1 MTQIVE
7 EIKSLPVTQKAA
19 IYSLLSEDEELRNY
33 LISNNSLYEELALRD
48 AALNR
53 GEIKLTSRQH
63 LTSILQNHRN
73 GL

>member
-48 AALNR
+48 ADFNK
-53 GEIKLTSRQH
+53 GEIKLTTRQQ
-63 LTSILQNHRN
+63 LSSILQNHRN